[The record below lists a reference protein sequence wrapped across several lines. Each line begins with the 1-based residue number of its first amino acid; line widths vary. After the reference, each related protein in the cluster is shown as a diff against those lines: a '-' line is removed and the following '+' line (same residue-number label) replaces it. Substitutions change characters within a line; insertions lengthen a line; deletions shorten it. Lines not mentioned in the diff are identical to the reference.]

1 MNIATKSAKEDKEDN
16 RRANSNDNNAQVECE
31 KELLVVFIGQG
42 LLRLTGLNL

>member
-1 MNIATKSAKEDKEDN
+1 MDIATKSAKEDKEDN
-16 RRANSNDNNAQVECE
+16 RPANSNAQVEYE